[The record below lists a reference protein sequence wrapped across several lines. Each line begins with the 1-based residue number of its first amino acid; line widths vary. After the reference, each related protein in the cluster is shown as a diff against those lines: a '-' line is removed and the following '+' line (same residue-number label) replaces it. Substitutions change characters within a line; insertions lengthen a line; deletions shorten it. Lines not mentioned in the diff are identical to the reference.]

1 MKLDAKNVSVSIAGK
16 PIVRNL
22 SIEVPDLKFSALL
35 GANGSGKTTLLRSIY
50 RTQKMDSGI
59 VRLDD
64 EDITHFSGKKLARN
78 MAVMGQFNQINFD
91 YTVLD
96 IALMGRYPFHS
107 LLEQEKERDYE
118 MALEALDKVGMKS
131 YRDRNFQSLSGGE
144 KQRVV
149 LARALT
155 QSPEPTNHLDIRY
168 RLEILSIIKDLQIT
182 VLAALHDLSLAA
194 QFCDYLYLMKQGE
207 IVTQG
212 MPEAVMTSENLHRIF
227 DVEAC
232 VYPSPINGKLMI
244 QYL

>member
-1 MKLDAKNVSVSIAGK
+1 MKLDAKNVSVSIAGTT
-16 PIVRNL
+16 IVRNL

-64 EDITHFSGKKLARN
+64 KDITHFSDKKLARN

-107 LLEQEKERDYE
+107 LLEQERERDYE
-118 MALEALDKVGMKS
+118 IALDALDKVGMKS

-155 QSPEPTNHLDIRY
+155 QSPKILILDEPTNHLDIRY
-168 RLEILSIIKDLQIT
+168 RLEILSIIKDSAQIFGGHHRLR
-182 VLAALHDLSLAA
+182 LALRYNFALFHQIEVVAELCCKA
-194 QFCDYLYLMKQGE
+194 QIMQSSQNRNVQFLD
-207 IVTQG
+207 
-212 MPEAVMTSENLHRIF
+212 
-227 DVEAC
+227 D
-232 VYPSPINGKLMI
+232 
-244 QYL
+244 

>member
-1 MKLDAKNVSVSIAGK
+1 MRLDAKDVNISISGK
-16 PIVRNL
+16 PIVQHL
-22 SIEVPDLKFSALL
+22 SIEVPDRKFSALL

-64 EDITHFSGKKLARN
+64 EDITHFPGKKLARN

-96 IALMGRYPFHS
+96 IALMGRCPFHS
-107 LLEQEKERDYE
+107 LLEQERERDYE
-118 MALEALDKVGMKS
+118 IALEALDKVGMKN

-155 QSPEPTNHLDIRY
+155 QSPKILILDEPTNH
-168 RLEILSIIKDLQIT
+168 LEILSIIKDLQIT

-194 QFCDYLYLMKQGE
+194 QFCDHLYLMKQGE

-212 MPEAVMTSENLHRIF
+212 QPQAVITPENLRRIF